1 MHKGQGPLT
10 AASQQFVQGTPAHP
24 LRTGLKAVVELTAY
38 PDGKF
43 GLAVSNIGG
52 TQNARTITIAN
63 SMMLNDPDEAKDH
76 TDAIIDFLAQLS
88 AAGATGAGATQGGG
102 PVHTP

>member
-1 MHKGQGPLT
+1 MHKGPIVG
-10 AASQQFVQGTPAHP
+10 ASQQFVQSTPTHP

-43 GLAVSNIGG
+43 GLAVSNNGG
-52 TQNARTITIAN
+52 TPNARTITIAH

-76 TDAIIDFLAQLS
+76 TDAIIDFLARLS
-88 AAGATGAGATQGGG
+88 AAGATGGGAPQGGG
-102 PVHTP
+102 DAP